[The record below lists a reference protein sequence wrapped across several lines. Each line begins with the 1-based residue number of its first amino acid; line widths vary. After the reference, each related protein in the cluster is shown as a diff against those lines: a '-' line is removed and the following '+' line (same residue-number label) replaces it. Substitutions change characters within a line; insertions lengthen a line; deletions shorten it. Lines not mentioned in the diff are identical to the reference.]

1 MNEGSRN
8 GAVDGRSLPGELYAL
23 AAWKAKRWKTANPFF
38 YTPIPAESA
47 MWKAIILGWRYTT
60 FSTMREDEL
69 LLSPQPLLLIL
80 HLVGR

>member
-1 MNEGSRN
+1 
-8 GAVDGRSLPGELYAL
+8 
-23 AAWKAKRWKTANPFF
+23 
-38 YTPIPAESA
+38 